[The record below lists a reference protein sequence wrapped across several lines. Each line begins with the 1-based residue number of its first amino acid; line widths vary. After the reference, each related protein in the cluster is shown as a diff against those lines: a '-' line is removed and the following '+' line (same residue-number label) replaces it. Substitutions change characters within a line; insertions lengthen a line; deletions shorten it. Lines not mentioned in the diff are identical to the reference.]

1 MKRTLA
7 VAAGASLALTTPA
20 GAAVMLFA
28 GSVPRS
34 GIERVQAGPG
44 TGGLRSKDQ
53 RNPKALPGQP
63 QRRDRQRP
71 DDNEGERSNNAP
83 ANPPDPPTCVF
94 RNGPLDLII

>member
-1 MKRTLA
+1 MKCTLA
-7 VAAGASLALTTPA
+7 IVAGAGLALTTPA
-20 GAAVMLFA
+20 GAAAILFP
-28 GSVPRS
+28 GSVQRS

-44 TGGLRSKDQ
+44 TGGLHSKDQ
-53 RNPKALPGQP
+53 RNSKARPGQP
-63 QRRDRQRP
+63 PRRDRQHP